1 MVAVY
6 LISESATRGRDGVR
20 VEYKED
26 EAELEGSRTVA

>member
-6 LISESATRGRDGVR
+6 LISESATRRSEGVR
-20 VEYKED
+20 GEYKID